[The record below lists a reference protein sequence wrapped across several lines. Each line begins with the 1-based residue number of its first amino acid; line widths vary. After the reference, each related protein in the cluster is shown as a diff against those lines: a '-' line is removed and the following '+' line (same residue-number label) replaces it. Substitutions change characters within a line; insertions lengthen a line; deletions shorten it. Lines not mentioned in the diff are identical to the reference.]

1 MKTQLATLLSAVIT
15 MGLASSVYAGANS
28 PEQQQAPQQQQQQA
42 PQGQGAAPAQEQ
54 VPTDFSDSEIEK
66 FVAAQDDLE
75 TIRQEY
81 SGKLEGT
88 EDPDKAAELQ
98 QEASEKMVTV
108 VQDEGLDVETYSN
121 IALAVQSDP
130 ELREKVEGMM

>member
-15 MGLASSVYAGANS
+15 IGLASSVYAGAN
-28 PEQQQAPQQQQQQA
+28 APQQQQA
-42 PQGQGAAPAQEQ
+42 PQGQGAAPTQEQ
-54 VPTDFSDSEIEK
+54 VPTNFSDTEIEK

-98 QEASEKMVTV
+98 QEASQKMVNV

>member
-1 MKTQLATLLSAVIT
+1 MKTKLATLLSALMT
-15 MGLASSVYAGANS
+15 MGLTTSVYAGEAA
-28 PEQQQAPQQQQQQA
+28 PQDQQAPQ
-42 PQGQGAAPAQEQ
+42 QGQGAAPAQEQ
-54 VPTDFSDSEIEK
+54 VPTDFSDADIEK

-75 TIRQEY
+75 GVRQEY

-98 QEASEKMVTV
+98 QEASEKMVTI
-108 VQDEGLDVETYSN
+108 VQEEGLDVETYSN

-130 ELREKVEGMM
+130 ELREKVQSMM

>member
-15 MGLASSVYAGANS
+15 MGLASSVYAGAN
-28 PEQQQAPQQQQQQA
+28 APQQQQA

-54 VPTDFSDSEIEK
+54 VPTNFSDSEIEK